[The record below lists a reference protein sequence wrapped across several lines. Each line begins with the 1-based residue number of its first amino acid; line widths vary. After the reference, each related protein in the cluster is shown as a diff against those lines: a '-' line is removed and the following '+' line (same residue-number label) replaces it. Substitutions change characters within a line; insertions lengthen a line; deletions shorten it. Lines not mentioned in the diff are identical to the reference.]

1 MKKLISISILAIWT
15 MACQKEQAGVP
26 LVVVTTTP
34 STETTTPTTPAPTSP
49 TVSVTDLQNQTLLS
63 EGTFVNGVHT
73 TSGTVKVYEDKS
85 KNRSLVFENFK
96 TDAGPDLRIY
106 IAEDK
111 VLTNFIQIT
120 DKVTTNG
127 SYILPIP
134 ANVDL
139 KKQTTVIVWCKAFSV
154 LFGSASLK

>member
-1 MKKLISISILAIWT
+1 MKKIISISILAIWA
-15 MACQKEQAGVP
+15 MACQKEQVGVP
-26 LVVVTTTP
+26 SIGATTP
-34 STETTTPTTPAPTSP
+34 ITETTPAPISTI
-49 TVSVTDLQNQTLLS
+49 VKVTDLKDQTLVL
-63 EGTFVNGVHT
+63 EGTFVNGVHP
-73 TSGTVKVYEDKS
+73 TSGTVRVYEDKS

-134 ANVDL
+134 SNVDL
-139 KKQTTVIVWCKAFSV
+139 KKQSTVIIWCKAFSV